1 MSSSCQDVLSVWQL
15 QQTRIGGS
23 MWFSSL
29 AFTWRL
35 AAAGEKFRGQ
45 HVIVTATLGCLKA
58 GDIKF
63 DPELPKWKSEA
74 IATLGFGNLNKV
86 RNG

>member
-1 MSSSCQDVLSVWQL
+1 M
-15 QQTRIGGS
+15 
-23 MWFSSL
+23 
-29 AFTWRL
+29 
-35 AAAGEKFRGQ
+35 
-45 HVIVTATLGCLKA
+45 TATLGCLKA

-86 RNG
+86 QNCPSTSLLELALSHCQLPWAVPASCLALDIALGTLNACCNARVLNV